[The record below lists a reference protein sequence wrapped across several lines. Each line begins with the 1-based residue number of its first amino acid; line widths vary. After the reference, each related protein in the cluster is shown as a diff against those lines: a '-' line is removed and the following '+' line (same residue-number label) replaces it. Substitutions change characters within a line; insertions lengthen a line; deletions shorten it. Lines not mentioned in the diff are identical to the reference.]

1 VDGVLIR
8 LAEQADFM
16 HLMGIALKK
25 ANENIVLAAPV
36 ASREYRYE
44 QHFQWIPIAES

>member
-1 VDGVLIR
+1 
-8 LAEQADFM
+8 M

-36 ASREYRYE
+36 ASRRVPLRAALSMDSDSGELIKY
-44 QHFQWIPIAES
+44 